1 MADKSPWDLAIVL
14 LQLRKEERAEP
25 ARSGHG
31 LHGLIISLLS
41 VKRMFKRHNTECAKC
56 FLYLQVIT
64 DKKQL
69 SQEW

>member
-41 VKRMFKRHNTECAKC
+41 VKECLKDTIQNAPNAFFICK
-56 FLYLQVIT
+56 
-64 DKKQL
+64 
-69 SQEW
+69 